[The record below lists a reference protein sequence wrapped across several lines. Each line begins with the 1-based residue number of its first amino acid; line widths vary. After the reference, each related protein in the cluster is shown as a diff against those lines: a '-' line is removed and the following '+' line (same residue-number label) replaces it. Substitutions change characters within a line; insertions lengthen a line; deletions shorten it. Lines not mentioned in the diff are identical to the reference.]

1 MNRGQTEIAKNLL
14 EVALETG
21 LNFSYTA
28 DNKSILLY
36 RDRQSLFTSTLYLD
50 SYTDY
55 ETLILKYDQIILEAY
70 NLIKK

>member
-55 ETLILKYDQIILEAY
+55 ETLIGKYDQIILEAY
-70 NLIKK
+70 NLMKK